1 MQKSMEKTEETNHPD
16 GDVTEIRWK
25 IMEQKSGG
33 NPWRKKKTL
42 ENPWIKKGRSGEL
55 DNFT

>member
-1 MQKSMEKTEETNHPD
+1 MENHGTEIRGKSME
-16 GDVTEIRWK
+16 
-25 IMEQKSGG
+25 
-33 NPWRKKKTL
+33 KKKTL

>member
-1 MQKSMEKTEETNHPD
+1 MEKTEETNHPD

-33 NPWRKKKTL
+33 NPWKKNIGKSM
-42 ENPWIKKGRSGEL
+42 EEREDQVN
-55 DNFT
+55 